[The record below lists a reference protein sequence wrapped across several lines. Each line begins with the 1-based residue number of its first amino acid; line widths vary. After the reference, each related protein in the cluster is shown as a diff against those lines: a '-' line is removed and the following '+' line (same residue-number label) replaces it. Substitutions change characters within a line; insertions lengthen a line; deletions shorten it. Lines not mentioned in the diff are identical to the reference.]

1 MPSDRFA
8 LDRFGHPRRQER
20 GKSYSWAAG
29 IIEDLWAFDPTVFGI
44 SPREAEQMDPQQRI
58 LLELTWEALED
69 AGIKPSSIAKS
80 AVGVYVGAS
89 QTDYG
94 HAFFGDPAI
103 ADAHFAPGTALAILA
118 NRISYIYDFR
128 GPSVSIDTACSSSLV
143 ALHEAVAALQ
153 SGRID
158 TAIVGG
164 SNVIASPASFIAFS
178 QANML
183 SSTGLCRAF
192 SNDAD
197 EYVRGEGAVVLVLRK
212 GSRAL
217 AARNPTHGYVL
228 ASDVNSD
235 GRTGGISL
243 PSVEAQE
250 DLLRRVYS
258 RNGIDL
264 DRLAF
269 LEAHGTG
276 TPIGDPVEATAI
288 GQGIGMQRSQPL
300 PIGSIKSNIG
310 HLEPASGLAGV
321 LKALLAL
328 NHGILPPSLHVSE
341 PNARID
347 FARLNLTVCKEPLLF
362 AHESQRIAGV
372 NSFGFGGTNAHVVV
386 GAGREVVATSND
398 QKPVGDGIFMFS
410 ANQTRR

>member
-1 MPSDRFA
+1 MLLEGRCAVSQVPSDRFA

-197 EYVRGEGAVVLVLRK
+197 GFVRGEGAVVLVLRK
-212 GSRAL
+212 ASARACSEKSDAWLCPGQRRQLGRPHRRNFL
-217 AARNPTHGYVL
+217 AKRR
-228 ASDVNSD
+228 SS
-235 GRTGGISL
+235 GG
-243 PSVEAQE
+243 
-250 DLLRRVYS
+250 
-258 RNGIDL
+258 
-264 DRLAF
+264 
-269 LEAHGTG
+269 
-276 TPIGDPVEATAI
+276 
-288 GQGIGMQRSQPL
+288 
-300 PIGSIKSNIG
+300 
-310 HLEPASGLAGV
+310 PAS
-321 LKALLAL
+321 
-328 NHGILPPSLHVSE
+328 S
-341 PNARID
+341 RI
-347 FARLNLTVCKEPLLF
+347 F
-362 AHESQRIAGV
+362 SQRHR
-372 NSFGFGGTNAHVVV
+372 S
-386 GAGREVVATSND
+386 
-398 QKPVGDGIFMFS
+398 
-410 ANQTRR
+410 